1 MNDNIEKI
9 VNILIKKNANRE
21 TIWTKTSGENEYK
34 IQLNNATL
42 TIDMWGGIEGEEH
55 YDITIYNGRG
65 EQIDYF
71 NISESEYSKAYEF
84 ELLKKLYESTVDVYF
99 RKGET
104 INDILS
110 QLNEEGIVGNHNKK

>member
-1 MNDNIEKI
+1 MNDNIIQI
-9 VNILIKKNANRE
+9 VNALIQKNANRE
-21 TIWTKTSGENEYK
+21 TVWAKTSGENEYK
-34 IQLNNATL
+34 MQLNNATL
-42 TIDMWGGIEGEEH
+42 TIDMWRIEGEEH
-55 YDITIYNGRG
+55 YDIGIYNGRG

-71 NISESEYSKAYEF
+71 HISESEYSKAYEF